1 MTAAFLFFGGAA
13 DLFLSIMLW
22 FILDDGKQ
30 PLFFVDGE
38 RVHSVEDVIDIT
50 RQSLNAH
57 CKENDQEEVE
67 ETDDGR
73 TSLVS
78 RRMIEQFLDEE
89 EGSDREWSYDDY
101 LTYEQEHNRESP
113 SFED

>member
-1 MTAAFLFFGGAA
+1 MLQKLTDSAQGSKERATKKLRINKLVTGSHICIILAFSVSQTLTLFRTGLLQEVKMTAAFLFFGGAA

-50 RQSLNAH
+50 R
-57 CKENDQEEVE
+57 
-67 ETDDGR
+67 
-73 TSLVS
+73 
-78 RRMIEQFLDEE
+78 
-89 EGSDREWSYDDY
+89 
-101 LTYEQEHNRESP
+101 
-113 SFED
+113 